1 MAENAESAG
10 QRDRSPSYPLI
21 PLEAALDRLADF
33 EAHFKR
39 SPARPDKVQG
49 AWGIKAKARVDRI
62 AAALRYFGLL
72 DYQGAGKNRQIVI
85 SEEGRKYLR
94 AQQDEIK
101 REVVKAAALR
111 PKEIARYWDEWGEDR
126 PADAACLDDL
136 VLERKFSERGARQFL
151 KVYDATI
158 TFAGLSSS
166 DKIHHTDDG
175 DDSPD
180 DDENKA
186 AIGAYIQWES
196 EGALQFPTPRRVTG
210 VSEDETFVFVEGS
223 NTGIPMSEVQ
233 LAEKPEVPAIS
244 ETPES
249 QKRLP
254 KKPGIIEATLPL
266 EEGLAVLQVPDQLT
280 AASFQDLDD
289 WLKLLL
295 RKAKRSVSEE
305 EKVAD

>member
-1 MAENAESAG
+1 MAENAESTE

-21 PLEAALDRLADF
+21 PLEAALDRLTDF

-72 DYQGAGKNRQIVI
+72 DYQGTGKDRQIVI

-111 PKEIARYWDEWGEDR
+111 PKEIARYWGEWGEDR

-136 VLERKFSERGARQFL
+136 VLERRFSERGARQFL

-158 TFAGLSSS
+158 TFARLSGS
-166 DKIHHTDDG
+166 DKLEQESDLGPEEPGENGGSDEQPLQPPPRPRKRHEVRPGMKEDVFTLDEG
-175 DDSPD
+175 D
-180 DDENKA
+180 A
-186 AIGAYIQWES
+186 VFQWPERLSQES
-196 EGALQFPTPRRVTG
+196 Y
-210 VSEDETFVFVEGS
+210 EDLEAW
-223 NTGIPMSEVQ
+223 
-233 LAEKPEVPAIS
+233 AELI
-244 ETPES
+244 
-249 QKRLP
+249 
-254 KKPGIIEATLPL
+254 
-266 EEGLAVLQVPDQLT
+266 
-280 AASFQDLDD
+280 
-289 WLKLLL
+289 L
-295 RKAKRSVSEE
+295 RKIKRSVGRG
-305 EKVAD
+305 ADDLAIEGDESVE